1 MAKYWLEI
9 KIENNSWWEGQSI
22 GTSRT
27 CECQHWQSTSLVSVW
42 NCGVWWYQWHNLAVL
57 TGDHHCMGNVITS
70 QDLNGLTVLFYP
82 TTAGERW
89 MCMYMCVCYPGYVW
103 WYDRIWKVFVWSHG
117 GGNGFDWPPLGAR
130 WRDNGGNVERWSP
143 PLHNPPLIYINTGV
157 GRPDN
162 LIKPGQICF
171 VDPWNMEWNECWW
184 WFNI

>member
-42 NCGVWWYQWHNLAVL
+42 NCGVWWYLWHNLAVL

-89 MCMYMCVCYPGYVW
+89 MCACVCVLARLRVMVWPDMESVCVVTWRRKWFWLAATRCSVAGQWRECGEMITASSYPATY
-103 WYDRIWKVFVWSHG
+103 
-117 GGNGFDWPPLGAR
+117 
-130 WRDNGGNVERWSP
+130 
-143 PLHNPPLIYINTGV
+143 LHKHRRGEAA
-157 GRPDN
+157 N

-171 VDPWNMEWNECWW
+171 VDPWNMEWNGCWW